1 MLQTKSMFSNLRII
15 LMSFHTMNHFF
26 KISKENTLK
35 NSYLCIVMEYA
46 DGGDLY
52 TKIKEQKKAGK
63 LWPEDQI
70 LDWFVQI
77 CLSVKHIH
85 DKKILHRD
93 LKSQN
98 IFMTSGLDIKMG
110 DFGIGTIFI
119 KNTRTKMF
127 NRMN

>member
-1 MLQTKSMFSNLRII
+1 
-15 LMSFHTMNHFF
+15 
-26 KISKENTLK
+26 
-35 NSYLCIVMEYA
+35 MEYA
-46 DGGDLY
+46 DGGDLD